1 MSQRR
6 RTPYKAPR
14 NRREVIVAVLSA
26 VAVVLVTAVL
36 VWVFRPNKDLGS
48 TNNLFPEPTTTIVA
62 PSSTTPVTDTTA
74 PATATTAP

>member
-14 NRREVIVAVLSA
+14 DRRELITAIACAL
-26 VAVVLVTAVL
+26 AVVVLTAVL

-48 TNNLFPEPTTTIVA
+48 NTTVFPEPAATTVVPATTTVPA
-62 PSSTTPVTDTTA
+62 TTP
-74 PATATTAP
+74 

>member
-14 NRREVIVAVLSA
+14 DRSEVVVAVLCE
-26 VAVVLVTAVL
+26 VAVVVVTATL

-48 TNNLFPEPTTTIVA
+48 DKTVFPEPTTTVVPGETTVPA
-62 PSSTTPVTDTTA
+62 DTTP
-74 PATATTAP
+74 ATTAAP

>member
-14 NRREVIVAVLSA
+14 DRREVIVAVLCA
-26 VAVVLVTAVL
+26 VAVVVVTATL

-48 TNNLFPEPTTTIVA
+48 KDVFPEPTTTVI
-62 PSSTTPVTDTTA
+62 PTDTTV
-74 PATATTAP
+74 PADTTPATTAAP

>member
-14 NRREVIVAVLSA
+14 DRRELVMAVLCA
-26 VAVVLVTAVL
+26 VAVVVVTAVL

-48 TNNLFPEPTTTIVA
+48 KTNLFPEPTTTIV
-62 PSSTTPVTDTTA
+62 PSSTTPATNTTA
-74 PATATTAP
+74 PATTAAP